1 MSYEEKR
8 LETILKTREITLNQL
23 NKKIEDK
30 TQTIHELSE
39 IINKEEDAISAY
51 LDTFVELAP
60 LYRFRICS
68 TLLAAKV
75 KKTANK
81 KRYAIQ
87 SIQTLKIQRDNFIKQ
102 SYHDQCIE
110 IAFINNDYEK
120 ITPLWCDK
128 YTDSHKS
135 LEKIF
140 SALQFFIEDRTIQFI
155 KKFSDKDC
163 IVEHIICMY
172 GIQVITAEGMYDKR
186 NFALY
191 HKELS
196 KKNNVDKL
204 RKLLLETKSTFRN
217 FMIHLYG
224 NYFPLLSEDILEQ
237 ILDYTHPTYFIK

>member
-1 MSYEEKR
+1 M
-8 LETILKTREITLNQL
+8 ETILKTRENTLNQL

-30 TQTIHELSE
+30 TKLVSDLID
-39 IINKEEDAISAY
+39 IINNEEDAISSY

-60 LYRFRICS
+60 LSRFRILT

-75 KKTANK
+75 KKTTNK

-87 SIQTLKIQRDNFIKQ
+87 SLQSLKIQRDNFIKQ

-120 ITPLWCDK
+120 ITSLWCDK
-128 YTDSHKS
+128 YTNSHTS

-140 SALQFFIEDRTIQFI
+140 LALQFFIEDRTIRFI

-172 GIQVITAEGMYDKR
+172 GIQLITSKGMYDKR

-196 KKNNVDKL
+196 KKSNLDKL
-204 RKLLLETKSTFRN
+204 GKLLLETKTAFRN
-217 FMIHLYG
+217 FMIQLYG
-224 NYFPLLSEDILEQ
+224 NYFPSLSDDILEQ